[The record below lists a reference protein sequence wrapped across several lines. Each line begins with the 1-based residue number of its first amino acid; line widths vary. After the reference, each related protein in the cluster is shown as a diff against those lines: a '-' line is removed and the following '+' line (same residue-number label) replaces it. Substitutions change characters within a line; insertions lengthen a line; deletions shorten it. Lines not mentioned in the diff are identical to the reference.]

1 MSYSLDDP
9 VTLTLFVIKLVTV
22 VFSFVLAFRIRKQ
35 SNYVLN
41 RLLFVGLIGWGGYIT
56 LDTILFP
63 IAPLSPTLF
72 FVADV
77 MRHFSMVSI
86 GIVPI
91 AFFLAAQVIKNGE
104 DMALRQRRK
113 HVIFWA
119 CLNIAIIT
127 ALLFTDSIA
136 VYNIGP
142 PAQIIDPSTLP
153 PAPGVNYN
161 VNFDTFSIKGQV
173 AFFIYMGYC
182 VWFVGDVIIMGT
194 VIAKQRG
201 YARLRS
207 VLLMLGMFMIP
218 LGISYFVIVGFVTM
232 PIDIRNALTIGGQL
246 VWAAS
251 PILSYSGFVIKS

>member
-1 MSYSLDDP
+1 MSYSLNDP

-41 RLLFVGLIGWGGYIT
+41 RLLFAGLMGWGGYIT
-56 LDTILFP
+56 LDTILYP

-72 FVADV
+72 IVANV
-77 MRHFSMVSI
+77 LRHFSMVSI

-113 HVIFWA
+113 QVIFWT
-119 CLNIAIIT
+119 CVNIALIT
-127 ALLFTDSIA
+127 ALIFTDSIV

-142 PAQIIDPSTLP
+142 PAKLINPSTLP

-161 VNFDTFSIKGQV
+161 VNFDTFSVKGQV
-173 AFFIYMGYC
+173 AFFLYLGYC

-201 YARLRS
+201 PARLRS
-207 VLLMLGMFMIP
+207 VLLMLGMLMIP
-218 LGISYFVIVGFVTM
+218 LGISYFVIVGFVPM
-232 PIDIRNALTIGGQL
+232 PIGIRNVLTIGGQL

-251 PILSYSGFVIKS
+251 PILAYSGFAIKT